1 MKTKLTL
8 SLPEKTILEAKQI
21 AKRRNT
27 SVSAL
32 FEQSLAFWKQTSRQQ
47 ESLPGE
53 MTDLLG
59 VFTPEPPFDER
70 SARIRRKHG

>member
-21 AKRRNT
+21 AKRRHT

-32 FEQSLAFWKQTSRQQ
+32 FEQSLVFWKQTGQQQ
-47 ESLPGE
+47 ELPDEE

-59 VFTPEPPFDER
+59 VFTPEAPFDER
-70 SARIRRKHG
+70 SARIRSKHG